1 MKTLV
6 VNFQN
11 VAMNNINLQ
20 SFIIESTNRESQEM
34 EVQNERL

>member
-20 SFIIESTNRESQEM
+20 SFIIESTNRGSQEM